1 MKRFIDSG
9 LCALAAGVSLMGA
22 GAALAQSESQPQSR
36 EYQAPGPGQP
46 QAEAEEPVAP
56 EAHHADHLLWSAA
69 ALPYNRFHADDLV
82 GSEARSLEDEPIGEV
97 ITLVFDE
104 DGRILAAVVETGGVL
119 GLGGKAV
126 AIPWEYARPVQTGDR
141 EYYLLIEIDPE
152 SLEEA
157 PEYDRD

>member
-1 MKRFIDSG
+1 MNRSIESG
-9 LCALAAGVSLMGA
+9 LCALAVGVSLMVSGV
-22 GAALAQSESQPQSR
+22 ALAQDEPQPPPP
-36 EYQAPGPGQP
+36 EHPAPGPGP
-46 QAEAEEPVAP
+46 APAKAAEPVAP

-69 ALPYNRFHADDLV
+69 SLPYNRFHADDLV
-82 GSEARSLEDEPIGEV
+82 GSEVRSLEDDPIGEV

-119 GLGGKAV
+119 GLGGKTIAV
-126 AIPWEYARPVQTGDR
+126 PWEYARPVQTGDR

-152 SLEEA
+152 SLEDA